1 MRFLSKPQVVC
12 GALMIPPLGQFWTV
26 ANMLS
31 LARVVLAIPVT
42 YLILIDGS
50 VGWILGLILLAGLT
64 DWFDG
69 NLARWSHTVSN
80 WGKVL
85 DPLSD
90 KTAMLMVSVALVIRG
105 DLPIW
110 FVGIIALREML
121 IVVGSV
127 LLTRRISEVKMS
139 MWWGKVAITAMAVTV
154 LAALLK
160 ADPPVLQ
167 FCIWLTLALMLY
179 SFTLYNLRYL
189 RLWRTGREAP
199 ADKEAGGDSG
209 STVASLKQQT
219 G

>member
-1 MRFLSKPQVVC
+1 
-12 GALMIPPLGQFWTV
+12 MIPPLGQFWTV

-31 LARVVLAIPVT
+31 LSRVVLAIPVT
-42 YLILIDGS
+42 YLILVDGS

-85 DPLSD
+85 DPLAD
-90 KTAMLMVSVALVIRG
+90 KAAMLMVSTALVIRG
-105 DLPIW
+105 DLPLW
-110 FVGIIALREML
+110 FVGLIALREVL
-121 IVVGSV
+121 VVLGSV

-139 MWWGKVAITAMAVTV
+139 MMWGKIAITAMAVTV

-160 ADPPVLQ
+160 ADPPILQ
-167 FCIWLTLALMLY
+167 FCIWLTLALMFY
-179 SFTLYNLRYL
+179 SFVLYLLRYYK
-189 RLWRTGREAP
+189 LWRTGPDAADSEAN
-199 ADKEAGGDSG
+199 GDSG

-219 G
+219 S

>member
-1 MRFLSKPQVVC
+1 
-12 GALMIPPLGQFWTV
+12 MIPPLGKFWTF
-26 ANMLS
+26 ANVLS
-31 LARVVLAIPVT
+31 LFRVILAIPIT

-50 VGWILGLILLAGLT
+50 VAWILGLILLAVLT

-69 NLARWSHTVSN
+69 HLARWSHTVSN

-90 KTAMLMVSVALVIRG
+90 KATALLVTGALVVRG

-110 FVGIIALREML
+110 FVVVIVVRDAL
-121 IVVGSV
+121 IVIGSV
-127 LLTRRISEVKMS
+127 MLTRRISHVFMS
-139 MWWGKVAITAMAVTV
+139 IWVGKVAVTALAVTV

-167 FCIWLTLALMLY
+167 FCIWLTLAMMLY
-179 SFTLYNLRYL
+179 AFVLYILRFL
-189 RLWRTGREAP
+189 RMWRTGPKA
-199 ADKEAGGDSG
+199 ADGEVDGSGGSA
-209 STVASLKQQT
+209 VASLKQQT

>member
-1 MRFLSKPQVVC
+1 
-12 GALMIPPLGQFWTV
+12 MIPPLGKFWTA

-31 LARVVLAIPVT
+31 LFRVVLAIPVT

-50 VGWILGLILLAGLT
+50 VAWILGLILLAGLT

-69 NLARWSHTVSN
+69 YLARRSHTVSN

-90 KTAMLMVSVALVIRG
+90 KVAALMVSVSLVIRG

-110 FVGIIALREML
+110 FVGIIALRDVL

-139 MWWGKVAITAMAVTV
+139 VWWGKVAITALGITI

-179 SFTLYNLRYL
+179 SFTLYILRYL
-189 RLWRTGREAP
+189 RFWRMGPTD
-199 ADKEAGGDSG
+199 ADADGDSG
-209 STVASLKQQT
+209 PAVASLKQQT
-219 G
+219 S

>member
-1 MRFLSKPQVVC
+1 
-12 GALMIPPLGQFWTV
+12 MIPPLGQFWTV

-31 LARVVLAIPVT
+31 LGRVVLAIPVT
-42 YLILIDGS
+42 YLILVDGS

-110 FVGIIALREML
+110 FVGIIALREVL

-127 LLTRRISEVKMS
+127 LLTKRISEVKMS

-160 ADPPVLQ
+160 ADPPILQ

-179 SFTLYNLRYL
+179 SFALYVLRYL
-189 RLWRTGREAP
+189 KLWRTDPTPTDGETN
-199 ADKEAGGDSG
+199 ADGGSA
-209 STVASLKQQT
+209 VASLEQQT